1 MFSEINLNS
10 TLKDGNPQS
19 RGKANLTKFS
29 LIMIMLKFVEHKFF
43 MSEFRIATLEEKGLR
58 DLQ

>member
-10 TLKDGNPQS
+10 ILKDGNPQS

-29 LIMIMLKFVEHKFF
+29 LIMMMLKFVEHKFF
-43 MSEFRIATLEEKGLR
+43 MSKIRIPTLEGKGLR